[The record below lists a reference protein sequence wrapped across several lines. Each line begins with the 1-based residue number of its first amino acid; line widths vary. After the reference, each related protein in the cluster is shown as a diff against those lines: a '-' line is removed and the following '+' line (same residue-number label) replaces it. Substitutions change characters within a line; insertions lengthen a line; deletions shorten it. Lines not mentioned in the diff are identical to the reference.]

1 MPWWWNRR
9 KRYYWGRFRS
19 RRRKAYRKPRR
30 RTTYRRRPRFRR
42 RRRRRRRRYKVKRK
56 KQTITVKQWQPDAIT
71 KCKIKGMGV
80 LVLGGD
86 GRQMY
91 CYTDEKQTTVPPR
104 TPMGGGFGIEVFSLK
119 YLYDEYTFHNNIW
132 TKTNI
137 LKDLARY
144 LYCKFIFYRHPDV
157 DFIISYDRQPPF
169 TLNKLTYPSTH
180 PHQLLQ
186 HKHKRFLLS
195 TKTKP
200 TGKLFKKFFIKPPKQ
215 MLTKWFFQ
223 TDLCK
228 HALVEIRAAACD
240 FRYSYLGC
248 CNENQQL
255 GLYYLD
261 RTFYALA
268 DWGHAKS
275 GTDSYKPRNN
285 IGSSPY
291 SFSGYKPNSD
301 QKISGSVDFSTYDKS
316 ISYDSG
322 WFQKKLLQ
330 ITKFENPTQAATP
343 INTCI
348 YNLNLDDGVG
358 NAIYLTSI
366 LSPNYDPPQTDS
378 STTIVNLPLWLGL
391 YGLFDYIAEYK
402 KTREFW
408 KSHCVML
415 KSPALLPH
423 PQPTG
428 SQTILPIDPS
438 FINGYTA
445 FDQPPTLTDKTRW
458 YPTMLSQI
466 NTLNAIVEAGPFIPK
481 FAPGSKQSTWELK
494 YFYTFAFKWGGP
506 MLSDAEVTDP
516 CKQGKYD
523 VPDTMQSRLQIQN
536 PEKIKTESILH
547 PWDIRRGIIKEKALK
562 RMCDNLSIDTAFEPV
577 GEQYPPPKKKRF
589 TAQLSAYQEEEEEIL
604 QCLRSLCNEKT
615 QEEEEKT
622 TSELIRLQQ
631 QEQHNLKRHILQL
644 IAHIK
649 ENQRKIQL
657 HTGMIQ

>member
-1 MPWWWNRR
+1 
-9 KRYYWGRFRS
+9 
-19 RRRKAYRKPRR
+19 
-30 RTTYRRRPRFRR
+30 
-42 RRRRRRRRYKVKRK
+42 
-56 KQTITVKQWQPDAIT
+56 
-71 KCKIKGMGV
+71 MGV

-119 YLYDEYTFHNNIW
+119 HLYEEYTFHNNIW

-144 LYCKFIFYRHPDV
+144 LYCKFIFYRHPHI
-157 DFIISYDRQPPF
+157 DFIIAYDRQPPF

-186 HKHKRFLLS
+186 QKHKKFLLS
-195 TKTKP
+195 TTTNP
-200 TGKLFKKFFIKPPKQ
+200 NGKLTKKFFIKPPKQ
-215 MLTKWFFQ
+215 MLSKWFFQ

-228 HALVEIRAAACD
+228 YGLVEIRAAACD
-240 FRYSYLGC
+240 LKYSYLGC

-261 RTFYALA
+261 RTFYKLA
-268 DWGHAKS
+268 DWGHYKE
-275 GTDSYKPRNN
+275 GTSYYTPQQSWGGQKKTFK
-285 IGSSPY
+285 GT
-291 SFSGYKPNSD
+291 KPNSTGT
-301 QKISGSVDFSTYDKS
+301 ITAEVNSTTYNASVDYTT
-316 ISYDSG
+316 G
-322 WFQKKLLQ
+322 WFQKNLLQ
-330 ITKFENPTQAATP
+330 MTKITEPVQDAVP

-366 LSPNYDPPQTDS
+366 LNPGYDPPQTDS

-423 PQPTG
+423 PQSTA

-438 FINGYTA
+438 FINGFTA
-445 FDQPPTLTDKTRW
+445 FDQPPTLTEKTKW
-458 YPTMLSQI
+458 YPTMLTQI

-481 FAPGSKQSTWELK
+481 FEPGCKKSTWELK
-494 YFYTFAFKWGGP
+494 YFYNFAFKWGGP
-506 MLSDAEVTDP
+506 MLSDAEVADP

-547 PWDIRRGIIKEKALK
+547 PWDIRRGFIKESALK

-577 GEQYPPPKKKRF
+577 GEEYVPPKKKRF
-589 TAQLSAYQEEEEEIL
+589 LPQLSAYQEEEEDIL
-604 QCLRSLCNEKT
+604 QCLRSLCNEET
-615 QEEEEKT
+615 QETQEKT
-622 TSELIRLQQ
+622 TSELIRMQQ
-631 QEQHNLKRHILQL
+631 QEQYKLKRHILEL